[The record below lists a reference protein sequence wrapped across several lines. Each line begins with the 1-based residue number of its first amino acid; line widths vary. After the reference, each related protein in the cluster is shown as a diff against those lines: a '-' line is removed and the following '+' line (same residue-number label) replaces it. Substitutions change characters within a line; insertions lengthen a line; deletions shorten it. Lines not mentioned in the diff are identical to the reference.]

1 MMKLEMLRK
10 VGQGGARLGTKEYLN
25 LWYLGPT
32 VRLKN

>member
-1 MMKLEMLRK
+1 MYDETKDIEE
-10 VGQGGARLGTKEYLN
+10 GWARLGTEEYLN